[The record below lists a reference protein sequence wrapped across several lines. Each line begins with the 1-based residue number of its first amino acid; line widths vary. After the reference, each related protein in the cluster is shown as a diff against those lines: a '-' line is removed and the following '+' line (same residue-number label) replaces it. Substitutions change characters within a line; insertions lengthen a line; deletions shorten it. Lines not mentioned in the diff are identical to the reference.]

1 MYDSARELSGYAAL
15 CMACA
20 ENTID
25 EDARIRWLELAQK
38 WKRLAEKA
46 HGQQQQRQIQPTKNE
61 F

>member
-1 MYDSARELSGYAAL
+1 MADSVELGGYAAL

-46 HGQQQQRQIQPTKNE
+46 HGQQQQQIQPTKNE
-61 F
+61 S

>member
-1 MYDSARELSGYAAL
+1 MADSAVELNGYAAL

-25 EDARIRWLELAQK
+25 ADTRVHWLELAQK

-46 HGQQQQRQIQPTKNE
+46 HGQQQQLQPKKDAS
-61 F
+61 